1 MATPAANLDQAI
13 ANYAAILADVSA
25 NPKPT
30 YTAAGRTFDWVGYQ
44 EFLLDAMERLQAA
57 KQNIGGPFIVRAQAR
72 A

>member
-1 MATPAANLDQAI
+1 MATTAQNIDTAI

-30 YTAAGRTFDWVGYQ
+30 YTAGGRTFDWKSYQ
-44 EFLLDAMERLQAA
+44 EFLIDAMDRLQAA
-57 KQNIGGPFIVRAQAR
+57 KQNTGGPFIVRGVGR